1 MKTRIS
7 AMPNDLKENITAFLS
22 GNVFVTGFTFLKM
35 PVALEDIG
43 WRVLATIL
51 IGLAGGFAGL
61 AAKDIYL
68 FAKRW
73 FKKYK
78 KQAP

>member
-61 AAKDIYL
+61 AAKDIYQL
-68 FAKRW
+68 AKRKF
-73 FKKYK
+73 FKKS
-78 KQAP
+78 KQP